1 MNILINTN
9 YSLNINS
16 SDEFLISL
24 HSQITTKSIE
34 WRHPLL
40 ALILM
45 LFCMATVF
53 GNSLVVLAVFTK
65 RYLRN
70 PTGYLI
76 VSLAVADL
84 IVGLV
89 VMPLN
94 SLFEMSRHVWM
105 LGLTTCDIWHAL
117 DILASTSSIWNLC
130 VISLDRYM
138 AGIDPIG
145 YRDRVSKRR
154 IVYCIL
160 FVWMVSA
167 CISFPAIYWWRTS
180 SPHLYTDQKKC
191 LFTDDAYYVIF
202 SSLISFYIP
211 LVLILFAYGRVYC
224 IATTHSKS
232 MKSGEKRI
240 LLKRKK
246 TRNSGKSV
254 KSSPEGDGDSPRN
267 NSGCSDTMRIHFGQK
282 RNTVVATN
290 KLPLVAV
297 SDDVGDGFCGGDSE
311 STTEIR
317 CKLILNGMNS
327 LKAAQY
333 GIGHRKCSS
342 NSLMLHAA
350 NNASQN
356 ANYCRGS
363 NPMMKNSRTASFSI
377 IGDNK
382 TFNKSECPTTPL
394 QKKRSPTQ
402 LTNYSMSIST
412 PKSSIASWFN
422 CGGELELCHNGQDV
436 ERLLHNPLI
445 KKSNGSPLPN
455 NNQNHQRKRIGMR
468 EKSRQMIKQLNEQR
482 AARTLSIVVG
492 VFILCWTPFF
502 LFSPIIALC
511 GDKKCFENRD
521 AVFSIITWAGH
532 LNSMLNPLI
541 YSRFSRDFRKAFKQ
555 ILTCE
560 RERPTKKAIKSP
572 LNIVLAQLNSMAMIA
587 PPPIDSNTKTVNEQ
601 QNAKY
606 TNNSLSVDSDN
617 DNQKLNNL
625 DNR

>member
-16 SDEFLISL
+16 SEEFLISL
-24 HSQITTKSIE
+24 QSQITTKSIE

-202 SSLISFYIP
+202 SSLILSTF
-211 LVLILFAYGRVYC
+211 
-224 IATTHSKS
+224 
-232 MKSGEKRI
+232 
-240 LLKRKK
+240 LL
-246 TRNSGKSV
+246 
-254 KSSPEGDGDSPRN
+254 
-267 NSGCSDTMRIHFGQK
+267 C
-282 RNTVVATN
+282 
-290 KLPLVAV
+290 
-297 SDDVGDGFCGGDSE
+297 
-311 STTEIR
+311 
-317 CKLILNGMNS
+317 
-327 LKAAQY
+327 
-333 GIGHRKCSS
+333 
-342 NSLMLHAA
+342 
-350 NNASQN
+350 
-356 ANYCRGS
+356 
-363 NPMMKNSRTASFSI
+363 
-377 IGDNK
+377 
-382 TFNKSECPTTPL
+382 
-394 QKKRSPTQ
+394 
-402 LTNYSMSIST
+402 
-412 PKSSIASWFN
+412 
-422 CGGELELCHNGQDV
+422 
-436 ERLLHNPLI
+436 
-445 KKSNGSPLPN
+445 
-455 NNQNHQRKRIGMR
+455 
-468 EKSRQMIKQLNEQR
+468 
-482 AARTLSIVVG
+482 
-492 VFILCWTPFF
+492 
-502 LFSPIIALC
+502 
-511 GDKKCFENRD
+511 
-521 AVFSIITWAGH
+521 
-532 LNSMLNPLI
+532 
-541 YSRFSRDFRKAFKQ
+541 
-555 ILTCE
+555 
-560 RERPTKKAIKSP
+560 
-572 LNIVLAQLNSMAMIA
+572 
-587 PPPIDSNTKTVNEQ
+587 
-601 QNAKY
+601 
-606 TNNSLSVDSDN
+606 
-617 DNQKLNNL
+617 
-625 DNR
+625 

>member
-1 MNILINTN
+1 
-9 YSLNINS
+9 
-16 SDEFLISL
+16 
-24 HSQITTKSIE
+24 
-34 WRHPLL
+34 
-40 ALILM
+40 
-45 LFCMATVF
+45 MATVF

-65 RYLRN
+65 KYLRN
-70 PTGYLI
+70 PT
-76 VSLAVADL
+76 
-84 IVGLV
+84 GLV

-254 KSSPEGDGDSPRN
+254 KSSPDGDGDSPRN

-297 SDDVGDGFCGGDSE
+297 SDDIGDGFCGGDSE

-350 NNASQN
+350 NMAAQN
-356 ANYCRGS
+356 ANSSRGS
-363 NPMMKNSRTASFSI
+363 NTTMKNSRTASFSI

-382 TFNKSECPTTPL
+382 TFNKSECPTSLL

-402 LTNYSMSIST
+402 MTNYSMSIST

-422 CGGELELCHNGQDV
+422 CSGEDV
-436 ERLLHNPLI
+436 ERHQLNNPLI
-445 KKSNGSPLPN
+445 KKSNGSPIP
-455 NNQNHQRKRIGMR
+455 NNQNHQRKKIGMR

-587 PPPIDSNTKTVNEQ
+587 PHPIDSKTMNEQ
-601 QNAKY
+601 QNVNYA
-606 TNNSLSVDSDN
+606 NNSLSIDEFDN
-617 DNQKLNNL
+617 DKQKLNNL
-625 DNR
+625 DNS